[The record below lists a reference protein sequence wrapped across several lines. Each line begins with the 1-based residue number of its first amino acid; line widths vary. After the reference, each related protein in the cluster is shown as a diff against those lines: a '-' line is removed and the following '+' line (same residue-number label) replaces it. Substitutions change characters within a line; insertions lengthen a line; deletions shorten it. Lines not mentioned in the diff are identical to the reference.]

1 MSSANNAKTRTW
13 ETGYRN
19 LVKPENLKQTI
30 RLGDMRIECVDVIW
44 EMSDL

>member
-13 ETGYRN
+13 ETGY
-19 LVKPENLKQTI
+19 KPENLKQTI